1 MKQIDIFWNYTAL
14 YDYMPNSMVYCYGSL
29 TRLEGFTAYN
39 PCMPT
44 IAHIRALG
52 EEIHRQRLAKGIRS
66 KRKLAEITGLSA
78 QHVGQIEN
86 AYVNP
91 KRGFFVPSDEVLE
104 KLAVALDIPI
114 SRLHSLLGR
123 FPDIPYPA
131 LSDPEAMEVAEA
143 YSRHPHYCRV
153 IVQDALRIAQ
163 NVVVIV
169 EQNAP
174 KHDGAE

>member
-1 MKQIDIFWNYTAL
+1 ML
-14 YDYMPNSMVYCYGSL
+14 NSMVYCDTSFTQL
-29 TRLEGFTAYN
+29 AGFTAHN
-39 PCMPT
+39 PYMPT
-44 IAHIRALG
+44 IKQIRALG
-52 EEIHRQRLAKGIRS
+52 EEIHRQRLAKGISS
-66 KRKLAEITGLSA
+66 KRKLAQITGLSA

-104 KLAVALDIPI
+104 KLSIALDVPL
-114 SRLHSLLGR
+114 SRLHTLLGR
-123 FPDIPYPA
+123 FPDLPFPA
-131 LSDPEAMEVAEA
+131 LNDPEAMEVAEA
-143 YSRHPHYCRV
+143 YSRLPHYCRV

-174 KHDGAE
+174 KPGEAE